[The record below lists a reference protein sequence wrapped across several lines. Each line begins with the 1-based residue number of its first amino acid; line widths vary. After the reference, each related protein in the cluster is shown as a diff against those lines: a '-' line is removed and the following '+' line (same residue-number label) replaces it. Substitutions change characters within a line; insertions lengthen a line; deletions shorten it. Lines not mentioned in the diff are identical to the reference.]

1 MSPEVCLGVDAA
13 TDRLSVAVARGGEPP
28 VEVSVLGAR
37 RHAAALPGLAAD
49 LLAKVHARIED
60 VQVVAVADG
69 PGGFTGLRVAAAFAK
84 ALTAGRD
91 VALHTAPSLLLR
103 AMAASTA
110 GERVL
115 ALSPA
120 LRGEV
125 YAGIW
130 HLPGDRIDILLQPL
144 VLGARDIAELPDV
157 DRVIGRGPAAVM
169 EAVENRFATAARNL
183 GEHWPSAGVL
193 LGLVQLP
200 GGTERV
206 DDVATWQPVY
216 GRLAEAQTVW
226 EQRHGR
232 PLPDPDR
239 TTG

>member
-1 MSPEVCLGVDAA
+1 
-13 TDRLSVAVARGGEPP
+13 VAVARGGEPP
-28 VEVSVLGAR
+28 IEVSVLGAR

-49 LLAKVHARIED
+49 LLAKLHAGIED

-84 ALTAGRD
+84 ALAAGRN
-91 VALHTAPSLLLR
+91 VALHTAPSLLLP
-103 AMAASTA
+103 AAALSTA

-115 ALSPA
+115 VISPA

-130 HLPGDRIDILLQPL
+130 QLPEGRVDVILQPG
-144 VLGARDIAELPDV
+144 VVSVRDIAHLPDV
-157 DRVIGRGPAAVM
+157 ARVIGRGPVAVL
-169 EAVENRFATAARNL
+169 EAVEHRFAAATKHL

-193 LGLVQLP
+193 LGLVDRL
-200 GGTERV
+200 GGTIRV
-206 DDVATWQPVY
+206 DDIATWQPVY
-216 GRLAEAQTVW
+216 GRLAEAQALW

-239 TTG
+239 TAG

>member
-1 MSPEVCLGVDAA
+1 MSRDVRLGVDAA

-28 VEVSVLGAR
+28 IEVSVLGAR

-84 ALTAGRD
+84 ALTVGRD

-103 AMAASTA
+103 AMAVSTA

-130 HLPGDRIDILLQPL
+130 HRRGDRVDVMLQPL
-144 VLGARDIAELPDV
+144 VLGERDIPGLPDV
-157 DRVIGRGPAAVM
+157 DRVIGRGPVAVM
-169 EAVENRFATAARNL
+169 EAVASRFATAASNL

-193 LGLVQLP
+193 LGLMDVP

-206 DDVATWQPVY
+206 EDPATWQPTY
-216 GRLAEAQTVW
+216 GRLAEAQAVW